1 MATRPPGMRGKLPV
15 QKKGTV
21 SSAKRD
27 DVASTS
33 TSDPFVFPDQE
44 AIAPDPP
51 TVVKVVLS
59 PPSASKHLTLKQP
72 KKSPLSGTKVRL
84 SPHSPSKHRNLQES
98 LKSPSSGT
106 KVDAPGTNLEVDV
119 ASGNAVA
126 VKTEGVLSMKTRSS
140 ARGENVRDTEDVVV
154 NKRHGVKTSKKKA
167 APPAA
172 RNQTKPTISIS
183 AEDTKPTKTKPT
195 ISISAEER
203 AEETSNEVADTPE
216 TEPTQTIVIAE
227 PTVTQPTETKPTI
240 SISAEETAEETSN
253 EVVDVPETE
262 PTQTI
267 VIAEPTVTQ
276 PTETKPTISIS
287 AIEMAE
293 ETSNEVA
300 EPPETE
306 PTKTIAADT
315 NEPDWLTSMTADT
328 LFHSDSDIESMD
340 LHVSE
345 DSEDSVISVERVIVT
360 NQGEPVA
367 LVYPF
372 VGGLDIEK
380 ACMGLFLGEENT
392 RFSPSH
398 ILMLQQEKV
407 APRSHFVT
415 MHQSDFARLNP
426 NQYLNDSLVDFWLLW
441 ISRKEANEEPHIMF
455 FNTQLYSTILLAG
468 ASCVINWNE
477 KRGVDIFTKR
487 ILVIPV
493 NKDNHWSLCA
503 VYNAGQ
509 IAKVD
514 KKDRESVDIP
524 FIMFLDP
531 LDYHSRG
538 QVCQNIRDWL
548 NAEWNNKYKKSVK
561 LFTDFT
567 ITSVCPAGKQILLFD
582 MLFLNEEHYTK

>member
-1 MATRPPGMRGKLPV
+1 MIFFPPFFQFRTETSHRYNNFESDIMATRPPGMRGKLPV

-154 NKRHGVKTSKKKA
+154 NKRHGVKTFKKKA

-240 SISAEETAEETSN
+240 SISAEE
-253 EVVDVPETE
+253 
-262 PTQTI
+262 
-267 VIAEPTVTQ
+267 
-276 PTETKPTISIS
+276 
-287 AIEMAE
+287 MAE

-328 LFHSDSDIESMD
+328 LFHSDSEIESMD

-468 ASCVINWNE
+468 ASCVVNWNE

>member
-253 EVVDVPETE
+253 EV
-262 PTQTI
+262 
-267 VIAEPTVTQ
+267 
-276 PTETKPTISIS
+276 
-287 AIEMAE
+287 
-293 ETSNEVA
+293 A

-468 ASCVINWNE
+468 ASCVVNWNE

-503 VYNAGQ
+503 VYNAGL

>member
-1 MATRPPGMRGKLPV
+1 MP
-15 QKKGTV
+15 
-21 SSAKRD
+21 
-27 DVASTS
+27 
-33 TSDPFVFPDQE
+33 E
-44 AIAPDPP
+44 
-51 TVVKVVLS
+51 
-59 PPSASKHLTLKQP
+59 
-72 KKSPLSGTKVRL
+72 
-84 SPHSPSKHRNLQES
+84 
-98 LKSPSSGT
+98 
-106 KVDAPGTNLEVDV
+106 
-119 ASGNAVA
+119 
-126 VKTEGVLSMKTRSS
+126 
-140 ARGENVRDTEDVVV
+140 
-154 NKRHGVKTSKKKA
+154 
-167 APPAA
+167 
-172 RNQTKPTISIS
+172 
-183 AEDTKPTKTKPT
+183 TKPTK
-195 ISISAEER
+195 
-203 AEETSNEVADTPE
+203 
-216 TEPTQTIVIAE
+216 TIVIAE
-227 PTVTQPTETKPTI
+227 P
-240 SISAEETAEETSN
+240 
-253 EVVDVPETE
+253 
-262 PTQTI
+262 
-267 VIAEPTVTQ
+267 
-276 PTETKPTISIS
+276 ETKPTISIS

-328 LFHSDSDIESMD
+328 LFHSDSEIESMD

-345 DSEDSVISVERVIVT
+345 DSEDSVISVEREIVT
-360 NQGEPVA
+360 TQGEPVA

-380 ACMGLFLGEENT
+380 VCMGLFLGEENT

-407 APRSHFVT
+407 APRSHFIT

-426 NQYLNDSLVDFWLLW
+426 NQYLNDAVVDFWFLW

-455 FNTQLYSTILLAG
+455 FNTQLYSTNLLAG

-514 KKDRESVDIP
+514 KKDRESGDIP